1 MDQPYNSTTNTL
13 KYIVDVYICRR
24 RMRQSAKLD
33 LYVRYATVRSRGCRS
48 SPYPPNLKPHVPQ
61 DRDLVILNPA
71 QPSQIHG
78 ETKFAITSSIMF
90 YAMAFGLR
98 SRGSFRK
105 YLTRPFN
112 QRTPPG
118 VLREWAI
125 IQGSVASG
133 GWWSAASHA
142 SGLNWVLKVLCP
154 HVAQPRCTVDPRN
167 IGSAQSSGNPHT
179 LSLLR
184 RPWRE
189 WTLRYA
195 IESPH
200 LAFSSHQSSQ
210 SVPQNRGI

>member
-1 MDQPYNSTTNTL
+1 MSSENASKCEVGFICKVCDCSFKRLSLLPLST
-13 KYIVDVYICRR
+13 KSEAPCPS
-24 RMRQSAKLD
+24 RQGSG
-33 LYVRYATVRSRGCRS
+33 YS
-48 SPYPPNLKPHVPQ
+48 
-61 DRDLVILNPA
+61 
-71 QPSQIHG
+71 QPSPTIPNSWGNEVRHH
-78 ETKFAITSSIMF
+78 FIMF

-105 YLTRPFN
+105 YSTRPFN
-112 QRTPPG
+112 PRTPPG

-167 IGSAQSSGNPHT
+167 IGSAHSSGNPHT